1 MTNMNDNM
9 KYGTVGRKPREQPP
23 AYHIL
28 PRSSYLVL
36 PQEPNTTT
44 PDLLQ
49 DHVGPSVDGAAS
61 VDVLMGQQ
69 VDTEP
74 EEDIYIS
81 TKFWWNLTYLDAQ
94 KCVQTMQ
101 TITTSYWCL
110 FNSHFENVLSC
121 I

>member
-1 MTNMNDNM
+1 MNDNT

-36 PQEPNTTT
+36 PPDTNT

-49 DHVGPSVDGAAS
+49 DHDHAPGSVMEASNS
-61 VDVLMGQQ
+61 VDVIMGKAGE
-69 VDTEP
+69 TMEEP

-81 TKFWWNLTYLDAQ
+81 TKF
-94 KCVQTMQ
+94 
-101 TITTSYWCL
+101 
-110 FNSHFENVLSC
+110 
-121 I
+121 

>member
-1 MTNMNDNM
+1 MTENV

-36 PQEPNTTT
+36 PPGESEPSPA

-49 DHVGPSVDGAAS
+49 DHDHNTGARAGLINIPGPKLDVIDTDRVDP
-61 VDVLMGQQ
+61 D
-69 VDTEP
+69 

-81 TKFWWNLTYLDAQ
+81 TKF
-94 KCVQTMQ
+94 
-101 TITTSYWCL
+101 
-110 FNSHFENVLSC
+110 
-121 I
+121 